1 MPKIDYTKREFRA
14 IKEELVSYA
23 KRYYPNTF
31 QDFNDA
37 SFGSIMLDS
46 VAYIGDV
53 LSFYLDYQSNEQFL
67 STAVE
72 YKNVIELAR
81 QSGYKHSDTP
91 TSHGM
96 CQFFVLIPA
105 ASSGE
110 PDERYAPVL
119 KKGTQV
125 SSKGG
130 TTFTLSHD
138 VNFAEAGLSTVVA
151 QVDSATGLPSQ
162 YARKSSGRVIS
173 GRIRNKTLSVG
184 SFTRFRKLSLGVEDC
199 AEILEVTDSEGHEY
213 VEVDYL
219 TQNVV
224 YKPIP
229 NNNTN
234 KDTVPFILKPFPAPR
249 RFVVETTENDTVL
262 RFGFGSDTD
271 LRNDSIIDPKDIVLD
286 LYAKNYTTDDGFDPK
301 RLLESDKMGV
311 GPADTTLFVSYRE
324 NDSRSANAPARSIG
338 SVTSRRIEFNSNEA
352 LSPSL
357 MQNVRLSVEV
367 DNEEAIV
374 GDIASPDAD
383 EIKMRALDAYAAQ
396 NRAVTREDYMALV
409 YNMPKKFGAITRCNI
424 HKDHDSFK
432 NNLNLYVISE
442 DQNNLL
448 TTTNSTIKENLKT
461 WLSQYKMIND
471 TIDILDARIVNF
483 GIDFQ
488 IMSSTDVNKY
498 DILDDALRQLIFDM
512 STGGKM
518 DIGESIKISDIY
530 KSLTS
535 VPGVLDVT
543 DLQIK
548 QISNSGYEQTAFRF
562 EHQRSP
568 DGRYILAP
576 EDVIFE
582 LRYPSLDI
590 RGSVK

>member
-1 MPKIDYTKREFRA
+1 MPKIDYTKREFRS
-14 IKEELVSYA
+14 IKAELVEYA

-53 LSFYLDYQSNEQFL
+53 LSFYLDYQANEQFL

-72 YKNVIELAR
+72 YQNVIELAR
-81 QSGYKHSDTP
+81 QSGYKHSNTP

-96 CQFFVLIPA
+96 CQFYVLIPA

-130 TTFTLSHD
+130 TNFTLSHD
-138 VNFAEAGLSTVVA
+138 VNFSEAGLTTVVA
-151 QVDSATGLPSQ
+151 QVDSTTGLPTH
-162 YARKSSGRVIS
+162 YARKASGRVIS
-173 GRIRNKTLSVG
+173 GRIRNKVIVVG
-184 SFTRFRKLSLGVEDC
+184 AFSRFKKLNLGVDDC
-199 AEILEVTDSEGHEY
+199 AEILEVTDSEGNEFI
-213 VEVDYL
+213 EVDYL

-224 YKPIP
+224 FKPIP

-249 RFVVETTENDTVL
+249 RFVVETTDTDTFL
-262 RFGFGSDTD
+262 RFGFGSDTN
-271 LRNDSIIDPKDIVLD
+271 LRNDSIIDPKDVVLN
-286 LYAKNYTTDDGFDPK
+286 LYAKNYTTDDSFDPK
-301 RLLESDKMGV
+301 RLLETDKMGV
-311 GPADTTLFVSYRE
+311 GPADTSLYIIYRA
-324 NDSRSANAPARSIG
+324 NDARSANVPARSIG
-338 SVTSRRIEFNSNEA
+338 SIVSRKVDFNANEA

-374 GDIASPDAD
+374 GDIASPNAD
-383 EIKMRALDAYAAQ
+383 EIKMRALDAYASQ

-409 YNMPKKFGAITRCNI
+409 YNMPKKFGAISRCNI

-432 NNLNLYVISE
+432 NNLNLYVVSE
-442 DQNNLL
+442 DQNSLL
-448 TTTNSTIKENLKT
+448 TETNSSIKQNLKT
-461 WLSQYKMIND
+461 WISQYKMIND

-483 GIDFQ
+483 GIDFE
-488 IMSSTDVNKY
+488 IMSATDVNKY
-498 DILDDALRQLIFDM
+498 DVLDSALRVLMDDIGAF
-512 STGGKM
+512 KL

-530 KSLTS
+530 KSLSS
-535 VPGVLDVT
+535 VTGVLDVT
-543 DLQIK
+543 DLKIK
-548 QISNSGYEQTAFRF
+548 QLTKSGYEQTPFRF
-562 EHQRSP
+562 NGQRSP

>member
-14 IKEELVSYA
+14 IKEELVEYA

-53 LSFYLDYQSNEQFL
+53 LSFYLDYQANEQFL

-81 QSGYKHSDTP
+81 QSGYKHSNTP
-91 TSHGM
+91 TSHGL
-96 CQFFVLIPA
+96 CQFYVLIPA
-105 ASSGE
+105 GTSGA

-125 SSKGG
+125 SSRGG
-130 TTFTLSHD
+130 TAFTLTND
-138 VNFAEAGLSTVVA
+138 VNFAEAGLTTVVA
-151 QVDSATGLPSQ
+151 QVDSATGLPSK
-162 YARKSSGRVIS
+162 YARKASGRVIS
-173 GRIRNKTLSVG
+173 GKIKNKTIVVG
-184 SFTRFRKLSLGVEDC
+184 SFTRFRKLNLGVDDC
-199 AEILEVTDSEGHEY
+199 AEILEVTDTEGNEY
-213 VEVDYL
+213 IEVDYL

-249 RFVVETTENDTVL
+249 RFVVETTDDDTFL
-262 RFGFGSDTD
+262 RFGFGSDSN
-271 LRNDSIIDPKDIVLD
+271 LRSDTIVDPKDIVLD
-286 LYAKNYTTDDGFDPK
+286 LYAKNYTTDDSFDPK

-311 GPADTTLFVSYRE
+311 GPSDTTLFISYRAQ
-324 NDSRSANAPARSIG
+324 DARSVNVPARSIG
-338 SVTSRRIEFNSNEA
+338 SIINRKVEFNSNEA
-352 LSPSL
+352 LSTSA
-357 MQNVRLSVEV
+357 MQGVKLSVEV

-409 YNMPKKFGAITRCNI
+409 YNMPKKFGAVTRCNI

-432 NNLNLYVISE
+432 NNLNLYVVSE
-442 DQNNLL
+442 DQNNIL
-448 TTTNSTIKENLKT
+448 TTTNSTIKQNLKT
-461 WLSQYKMIND
+461 WISQYKMIND
-471 TIDILDARIVNF
+471 TIDILDAKIVNF
-483 GIDFQ
+483 GIDFE
-488 IMSSTDVNKY
+488 IMSSTDLNKH
-498 DILDDALRQLIFDM
+498 DVLNDALRSLIDEMGSF
-512 STGGKM
+512 KL

-530 KSLTS
+530 KSLTA
-535 VPGVLDVT
+535 VAGVLDVT
-543 DLQIK
+543 DLKIK
-548 QISNSGYEQTAFRF
+548 QISTSGYEQTIFRF
-562 EHQRSP
+562 DAHRSP

-582 LRYPSLDI
+582 LRYPTLDI